1 MSILEEVM
9 SPRIKPLR
17 TRRWKATDQQG
28 VTPEELQAMIKVSKD
43 DRHAGRN
50 ECMLLVGFSFGLRV
64 SELLG
69 LRVRDV
75 DIKDERIHIEAAK
88 SGKTQDIEISKAVVR
103 KLKAYMKD
111 AALKSED
118 FLFPGQWKG
127 EAKPMS
133 RGYFHV
139 WFQRTAEA
147 AGLPIAKQHPHAL
160 RHGLGS
166 TKAAAGETPLQ
177 IAAALRHRSARMA
190 LQFYGQVSDE
200 AVAKASRATLSKYP
214 WL

>member
-1 MSILEEVM
+1 MG
-9 SPRIKPLR
+9 PRVKPLR

-28 VTPEELQAMIKVSKD
+28 ITPEELQRMIEVSID
-43 DRHAGRN
+43 DRHALRN
-50 ECMLLVGFSFGLRV
+50 ECMLLIGFRFGLRV
-64 SELLG
+64 SELLL
-69 LRVRDV
+69 LRVGSV
-75 DIKDERIHIEAAK
+75 DLKDERIHIEALK
-88 SGKTQDIEISKAVVR
+88 SGKIQDIEIPKPIVR

-111 AALKSED
+111 AALKPDD
-118 FLFPGQWKG
+118 FLFSGQWQG
-127 EAKPMS
+127 ESKPMS
-133 RGYFHV
+133 RGYFHA

-190 LQFYGQVSDE
+190 LLFYGQVSDD
-200 AVAKASRATLSKYP
+200 AVAKASRATFSKYS

>member
-1 MSILEEVM
+1 M
-9 SPRIKPLR
+9 SPRVKPLR

-28 VTPEELQAMIKVSKD
+28 VTPEELQQLIDVTKS
-43 DRHAGRN
+43 DRHALRN
-50 ECMLLVGFSFGLRV
+50 ECMLLVGFRFGLRV
-64 SELLG
+64 SELLS
-69 LRVRDV
+69 LRVRDL
-75 DIKDERIHIEAAK
+75 DLKDERIHIEALK
-88 SGKTQDIEISKAVVR
+88 SGKTQDIEIPKPLVR
-103 KLKAYMKD
+103 RLKAYLKD
-111 AALKSED
+111 VVLKPED
-118 FLFPGQWKG
+118 FLFSGQWQG
-127 EAKPMS
+127 ESKPMS
-133 RGYFHV
+133 RGYFHA

-147 AGLPIAKQHPHAL
+147 AGLPVAKQHPHSL

-200 AVAKASRATLSKYP
+200 AVTKASRATFSKYS